1 MEPIEILPQTIVLRN
16 TGKYDQKVMVRDAGF
31 ILPAGEEVKVLAE
44 ESWEVIAYLSQER
57 EGLGVNTV
65 EPGSS
70 TTENVTLV
78 KSIDMGLGAVSL
90 TNSKL
95 KITKK
100 SAGNYEVS
108 GTMDLQDVATTQ
120 KLTYDPN
127 TVRNFFVAAI
137 SLDLPAGVTFNV
149 NTMSSSVTGTMPRGM
164 EDVPKTLKNTD
175 KIEGNTYTWLFN
187 GKTSV
192 ITIKYTAS
200 DSVERTITI
209 TNRATL
215 TTETQEFTK
224 EVEGVVQGME
234 GSEYVTTVNVACETG
249 WPFTGEY
256 TITPG
261 ENCTRGIMDN
271 IFGNGGMA
279 QVKLYGTTDRVT
291 MKATLEYTGTSDY
304 QQTQPSND

>member
-1 MEPIEILPQTIVLRN
+1 MEPIEILPQTIILRN

-31 ILPAGEEVKVLAE
+31 ILPVGEEIKVLAE

-57 EGLGVNTV
+57 EGLEVNII
-65 EPGSS
+65 ESGSS

-137 SLDLPAGVTFNV
+137 SLDLPAGVTFDV

-200 DSVERTITI
+200 DDVERTITI
-209 TNRATL
+209 TNKATL
-215 TTETQEFTK
+215 VTETQEFTK
-224 EVEGVVQGME
+224 EVEGLVQNME
-234 GSEYVTTVNVACETG
+234 GSEYVTGINVACETG

-279 QVKLYGTTDRVT
+279 QVKLYGTTDKVT
-291 MKATLEYTGTSDY
+291 MKATLKYTGTSDY